1 MSRSI
6 IETHRVFFSWIFAL
20 AVFALLLLGDSIWRN
35 DFPVIAGLMFFAGA
49 ILVGLAVIGRLW
61 CALHISGYKTYQL
74 VATGPYSMSRNPL
87 YFFSFLGVIGLG
99 LASGSLLVTAIMVA
113 FFALY
118 YAPLIKQEQ
127 KRLLEMHGEPYREY
141 LSRTP
146 AFWPK
151 LSLLN
156 EPEEYTVQPR
166 IFRRSM
172 GEAVWFVIFLGVF
185 QMIGVLHDQSVL
197 PNLFRLF

>member
-6 IETHRVFFSWIFAL
+6 IETRRVLFTWIFAL
-20 AVFALLLLGDSIWRN
+20 IILGLLAFGETLLRRN
-35 DFPVIAGLMFFAGA
+35 FPVIASLMFLVGSV
-49 ILVGLAVIGRLW
+49 LVGLAVIGRLW
-61 CALHISGYKTYQL
+61 CALHISGYKTYHL

-99 LASGSLLVTAIMVA
+99 LATGSLLVTALMMT

-118 YAPLIKQEQ
+118 YAPLIKEEQ
-127 KRLLEMHGEPYREY
+127 KRLQEMHGESYQAY

-146 AFWPK
+146 AFWPR

-166 IFRRSM
+166 IYRRSM
-172 GEAVWFVIFLGVF
+172 GEAVWFIIFLGVF